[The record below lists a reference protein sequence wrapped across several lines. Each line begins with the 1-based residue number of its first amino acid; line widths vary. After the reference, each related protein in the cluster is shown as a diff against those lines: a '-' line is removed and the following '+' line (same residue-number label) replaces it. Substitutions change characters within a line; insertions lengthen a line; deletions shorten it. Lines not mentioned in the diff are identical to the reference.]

1 MKSKWPL
8 IACLLLSCESFAQS
22 PALSAPVTPPAVPSA
37 PATQPADDPQVQ
49 STAIGPGDLLDI
61 SVFGVPELTLKVRVN
76 EHGSVTLPL
85 VGEMH
90 IGGLTVA
97 AAEQSLGRAL
107 IARDLVLHP
116 QITIFVTEYATQG
129 ITVLGEVNQPGTY
142 PLFGPHRL
150 FDAISAAGG
159 LTQRSSSTITL
170 IRRNDQDHPIHL
182 NLAVTNTNVTADVI
196 LQPGDTIIVDK
207 APVVYVVGEV
217 NKPGAFL
224 MENNTSITVLRAI
237 ALAQGP
243 THKAA
248 LSKAEIVRRVPTG
261 VEEID
266 LPLGKIMRGQVT
278 DLRLTG
284 DDILFL
290 PTSKSKVTALKGA
303 DAIIAATI
311 GLAEFGRF

>member
-1 MKSKWPL
+1 M
-8 IACLLLSCESFAQS
+8 
-22 PALSAPVTPPAVPSA
+22 
-37 PATQPADDPQVQ
+37 QPAEDPQIQ
-49 STAIGPGDLLDI
+49 ATAIGPGDLLDI

-90 IGGLTVA
+90 FGGLTVA
-97 AAEQSLGRAL
+97 SAEQSLAQAL
-107 IARDLVLHP
+107 IVRDLVLHP

-182 NLAVTNTNVTADVI
+182 NLAVTDTNVNADVI

-207 APVVYVVGEV
+207 ASVVYVVGEV

-237 ALAQGP
+237 ALAQGA

-266 LPLGKIMRGQVT
+266 LPLGKIMRGEVA
-278 DLRLTG
+278 DLRMTG

-290 PTSKSKVTALKGA
+290 PTSKSKVTAQKGVE
-303 DAIIAATI
+303 AILAATI